1 MNTPRC
7 NGKLLL
13 LLSLLS
19 VSLTAQTPS
28 QPQVST
34 VFAVLTRTIESKSA
48 TAGQELV
55 LRTMSDVV
63 IDGELVIPRDSKLV
77 GHVAEAITKAKDE
90 PRSVLSVIIDKAV
103 RKDSVEIPLQ
113 AIIVAVAAPQNK
125 SLSVDPTY
133 GMMHS
138 NEPKMIGLSP
148 GSAGTKAAS
157 TAAVATADI
166 KGTMDASWLLTNESQ
181 GALGYEGLS
190 LSWHLMVPPP
200 VTVFASKEK
209 IVKLEAETQMLLR
222 MAPPRRAR

>member
-1 MNTPRC
+1 MMNTPRC

-125 SLSVDPTY
+125 SLSVDP
-133 GMMHS
+133 
-138 NEPKMIGLSP
+138 
-148 GSAGTKAAS
+148 
-157 TAAVATADI
+157 
-166 KGTMDASWLLTNESQ
+166 
-181 GALGYEGLS
+181 
-190 LSWHLMVPPP
+190 
-200 VTVFASKEK
+200 
-209 IVKLEAETQMLLR
+209 
-222 MAPPRRAR
+222 